1 MTLCRAEHLDVVPDA
16 PLTKRCLS
24 QAFKLL
30 RRQLRLELCRI
41 TNPIGYLRR
50 LLADRNTRH
59 SSAYSGVSGKLCAM
73 HRDGTGALA
82 SGYATMVVDQSGDW
96 QWDFSHQKGTT
107 TSDGSSAGPTL
118 VQLLFGHRFP
128 DPDIKSTLT
137 I

>member
-1 MTLCRAEHLDVVPDA
+1 LVLDPVDRRLETGISLCRAEDLDVAPDA
-16 PLTKRCLS
+16 AALS
-24 QAFKLL
+24 FA
-30 RRQLRLELCRI
+30 ELPDHK
-41 TNPIGYLRR
+41 TDWLFAEMPT
-50 LLADRNTRH
+50 APDRNTHH
-59 SSAYSGVSGKLCAM
+59 SSTYSGIQTNCPM
-73 HRDGTGALA
+73 RRDGTGALA
-82 SGYATMVVDQSGDW
+82 SGYATTVVDQSGDW